1 MKPTARRIG
10 VLLAAAALAAC
21 RPADQTT
28 ETVDVQAGVRARESW
43 PPEVVAQLDSGN
55 VAYTAGN
62 LQEALRH
69 YQAAAEAGPD
79 IPSTWFGVYMAQH
92 ALGNIPAADSALA
105 RARNEVPGATLLRP
119 GGVPDTTGR

>member
-10 VLLAAAALAAC
+10 VILAAAALAAC
-21 RPADQTT
+21 RPTDQTT
-28 ETVDVQAGVRARESW
+28 DTIDVQAGVRARETF

-55 VAYTAGN
+55 TAYKAAN
-62 LQEALRH
+62 FQEALRH

-92 ALGNIPAADSALA
+92 ALGNMAAADSALA
-105 RARNEVPGATLLRP
+105 RSRNEAPGATLLRP